1 MVIQG
6 VPENCDNDE
15 LCPGDRVVLGRET
28 TPDPD
33 TSAIMSSS
41 SSSSTAGDT
50 GTSLPEEVIQR
61 FRGQS
66 REVSACN
73 QILFNLHPH
82 PLVHLAKILKT

>member
-1 MVIQG
+1 M
-6 VPENCDNDE
+6 
-15 LCPGDRVVLGRET
+15 VLGRET

-33 TSAIMSSS
+33 TSAMMSSSS

-50 GTSLPEEVIQR
+50 GTNLPEEVIQR

-66 REVSACN
+66 REVSAATL
-73 QILFNLHPH
+73 ILFTLHQY

>member
-1 MVIQG
+1 M
-6 VPENCDNDE
+6 
-15 LCPGDRVVLGRET
+15 VLGRET

-33 TSAIMSSS
+33 TSAMMSSSSS

-50 GTSLPEEVIQR
+50 GTNLPEEVIQR

-66 REVSACN
+66 REVSAATLR
-73 QILFNLHPH
+73 LFTLHQY

>member
-1 MVIQG
+1 MM
-6 VPENCDNDE
+6 CA
-15 LCPGDRVVLGRET
+15 GDRVVLGRET

-33 TSAIMSSS
+33 TSAIMSSSS

-73 QILFNLHPH
+73 QILFTLHPH

>member
-1 MVIQG
+1 MM
-6 VPENCDNDE
+6 
-15 LCPGDRVVLGRET
+15 CPGDRVVLGRET

-41 SSSSTAGDT
+41 SSSSSCSSTAGDT